1 MYAIRSYYAELERGG
16 LLYARYCIACH
27 GPFAI
32 GGGSIPDLRY
42 ASAAVHER
50 FAAIVVG
57 GARADRGMPSFADA
71 LDADAAR
78 CIEAYVLELARKAA
92 AGAGEAAGDD

>member
-1 MYAIRSYYAELERGG
+1 VKSWIPS
-16 LLYARYCIACH
+16 RYCIACH

-42 ASAAVHER
+42 ASADVHAR

-57 GARADRGMPSFADA
+57 GARAERGMPAFGDVLGTDDA
-71 LDADAAR
+71 LA
-78 CIEAYVLELARKAA
+78 IEAYVLELQAA
-92 AGAGEAAGDD
+92 AAAREATGAD